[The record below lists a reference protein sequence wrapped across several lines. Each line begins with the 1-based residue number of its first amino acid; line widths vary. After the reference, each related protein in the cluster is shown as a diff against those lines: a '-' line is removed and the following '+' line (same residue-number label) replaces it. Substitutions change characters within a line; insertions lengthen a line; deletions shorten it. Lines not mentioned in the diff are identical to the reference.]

1 MRTIVERMLPADFL
15 LDLGVYMQTSAHIE
29 LAVWQTTMHAE
40 GIDVHSVEAHRQ
52 FVEIKL
58 STTTLLNRFR
68 ASASFCPGW
77 IADRIQ
83 VLADQVKDGLETR
96 NLAAHGAFY
105 WEGEGQIGA
114 AHYFARGPRSAR
126 DYFEMQ
132 QTATR
137 QVVEET
143 IQVANQLLHEVI
155 ALRSMVYAWRF
166 PDGLPWDDPLQVADD
181 QSNADQTSSA
191 NRLTD

>member
-1 MRTIVERMLPADFL
+1 MLPSDFL
-15 LDLGVYMQTSAHIE
+15 LDLGVYMQTAAHIE
-29 LAVWQTTMHAE
+29 LAVWQTTMDAE

-52 FVEIKL
+52 FVAIKL
-58 STTTLLNRFR
+58 STGGLLKRFR
-68 ASASFCPGW
+68 ESASFCPGW
-77 IADRIQ
+77 IADRIRA
-83 VLADQVKDGLETR
+83 LADQVEQGLETR

-114 AHYFARGPRSAR
+114 AHYFGRGPRGAR
-126 DYFEMQ
+126 EYFEVQ
-132 QTATR
+132 QPATR

-181 QSNADQTSSA
+181 QSNADQSASA
-191 NRLTD
+191 NRLTN